1 MLQLCSRLSCSKSC
15 SARGGG
21 GAALRHPSH
30 RNIEYFWRRFVV
42 VISAFF
48 STVAVLVLNTA
59 DRACSFLS
67 SAHRAAACVAELLK
81 AAIDAI
87 GAGAFSGADPHALA
101 TFLMTFIMASR
112 ILSSVSRR
120 LRPSAPNQLQLQQL
134 HSPPSRAVASCDET
148 SMPPYSIMFF
158 GTDSFSL
165 PTLALLASS
174 PALARR
180 IAVMCPQDAPSGR
193 GMKSQPCAVKQFALQ
208 HSLPVASLPLLFTM
222 QHPLTVCAGAP
233 SCAAQEHA

>member
-1 MLQLCSRLSCSKSC
+1 MQL
-15 SARGGG
+15 RG
-21 GAALRHPSH
+21 A
-30 RNIEYFWRRFVV
+30 
-42 VISAFF
+42 
-48 STVAVLVLNTA
+48 STVPPFC
-59 DRACSFLS
+59 RPRRS
-67 SAHRAAACVAELLK
+67 SQRGAELLK
-81 AAIDAI
+81 TAIDAI
-87 GAGAFSGADPHALA
+87 EAGALSDADPHALA

-120 LRPSAPNQLQLQQL
+120 TRPSAPNQLQLQ
-134 HSPPSRAVASCDET
+134 SPPSRAVASCAET

-208 HSLPVASLPLLFTM
+208 HSLPVASLPLFFL
-222 QHPLTVCAGAP
+222 QCSIL
-233 SCAAQEHA
+233 